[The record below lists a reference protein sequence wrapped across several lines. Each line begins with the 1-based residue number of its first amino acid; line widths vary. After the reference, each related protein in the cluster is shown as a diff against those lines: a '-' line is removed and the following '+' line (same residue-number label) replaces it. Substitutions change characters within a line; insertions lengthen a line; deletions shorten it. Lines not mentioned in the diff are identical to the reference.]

1 MIGFLEHYL
10 LAGLVHNL
18 FFPPFL
24 VIFHCHFSQGS
35 MTGAHLAITKTVSPS
50 FVLLAIKEN
59 TAVCYVYEYVNG
71 EVDVSKTE
79 FTKKIE
85 EPL

>member
-1 MIGFLEHYL
+1 
-10 LAGLVHNL
+10 
-18 FFPPFL
+18 
-24 VIFHCHFSQGS
+24 
-35 MTGAHLAITKTVSPS
+35 MTGAHSAITKTVSPS

-79 FTKKIE
+79 FTKKIQV
-85 EPL
+85 PL